1 MSNSMKDALQQQIAA
16 GNLAA
21 PKNKNR
27 NRVRASLHEGTKWE
41 DGDWVMFE
49 PETEKHLHVS
59 SVNHLFV
66 QLRDA
71 MRQATGD
78 MSWAVRHASQV
89 KRENMPFLHC
99 ASRKLIIFDPMGMFR
114 DPVRE
119 FYSKKYFL
127 WSIFPSQ
134 AYYFK
139 PLEEVE
145 RVESEARLI
154 RELREAEARLDAESQ
169 AAPPASGEQQ

>member
-1 MSNSMKDALQQQIAA
+1 MSQSIKDALQAQITA
-16 GNLAA
+16 GNLQVA
-21 PKNKNR
+21 KKNR
-27 NRVRASLHEGTKWE
+27 NRIKATLHEGTRWE
-41 DGDWVMFE
+41 DGDWVVFE
-49 PETEKHLHVS
+49 PENEKHLHIA
-59 SVNHLFV
+59 SVHHLFV

-78 MSWAVRHASQV
+78 LSWAVRHASQV

-99 ASRKLIIFDPMGMFR
+99 ASKKLIMFDPMSMFR

-119 FYSKKYFL
+119 FYAKKYFL

-139 PLEEVE
+139 SMEEFT
-145 RVESEARLI
+145 RVEAELKLL
-154 RELREAEARLDAESQ
+154 RELKQAES
-169 AAPPASGEQQ
+169 AGKEDSDE